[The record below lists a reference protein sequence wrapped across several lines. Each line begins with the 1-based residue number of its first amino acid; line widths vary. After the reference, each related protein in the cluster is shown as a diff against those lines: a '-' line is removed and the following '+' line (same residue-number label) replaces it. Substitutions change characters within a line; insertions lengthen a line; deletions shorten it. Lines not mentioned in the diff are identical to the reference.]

1 MTDKGYMRDKC
12 VRISRAAIS
21 PAVWLTTS
29 LPAFTCSK
37 IKRSEFPNVEGY
49 LSQAAIAPFK
59 SPCARHSLTVL
70 RSPFGASLP
79 SLEVSKRCKAI
90 TKASNPSK
98 YNGYIMNPPALICAA
113 QSICT
118 PCGCSSSLVV
128 PSSYT
133 SPSSSPSTGTGVAI
147 SLGSTFGAFFIS
159 SCVLARK
166 ISSNPASRLSG
177 QIKEIPVNVILP
189 KSFHKSLVITIQC
202 PGSSPRLRP
211 SIGFIK
217 SLDLPAI

>member
-1 MTDKGYMRDKC
+1 MAGSCDDQTGSSRNQSFFEIESDNIEAPPSSPYNATRPNASIIPTTVPSKPIRGDREAMTDKGYMRDKC
-12 VRISRAAIS
+12 CTDITCGHI
-21 PAVWLTTS
+21 TS
-29 LPAFTCSK
+29 CLADSFSSGFHMLEN
-37 IKRSEFPNVEGY
+37 KRSEFPNVEGY

-59 SPCARHSLTVL
+59 SPFAKAFADCFL
-70 RSPFGASLP
+70 RSPLGANLP

-90 TKASNPSK
+90 TKASNPKSK

-147 SLGSTFGAFFIS
+147 SLRKYFRAFF
-159 SCVLARK
+159 LYH
-166 ISSNPASRLSG
+166 
-177 QIKEIPVNVILP
+177 PV
-189 KSFHKSLVITIQC
+189 S
-202 PGSSPRLRP
+202 
-211 SIGFIK
+211 
-217 SLDLPAI
+217 